1 MNVCDNDTDDDL
13 DGVHVCMMWMHALPT
28 TNSYIDSQVHNVC
41 MSSGWVGP
49 GVGVTGNL
57 TVMGSG
63 VLGTRRKGV
72 RVYICIAVCA
82 CVSVHCMPY
91 HT

>member
-1 MNVCDNDTDDDL
+1 MQVNAYDNDTDDDL
-13 DGVHVCMMWMHALPT
+13 DSVHVCMLWMLALPA

-63 VLGTRRKGV
+63 VLGTRRKGMRILV
-72 RVYICIAVCA
+72 VCA
-82 CVSVHCMPY
+82 CVSVYCMPC